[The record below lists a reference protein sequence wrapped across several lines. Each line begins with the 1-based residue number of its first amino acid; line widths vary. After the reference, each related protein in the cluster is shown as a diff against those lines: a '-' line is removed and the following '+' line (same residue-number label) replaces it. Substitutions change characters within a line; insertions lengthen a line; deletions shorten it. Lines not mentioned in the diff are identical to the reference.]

1 MSTMEI
7 KVSSVL
13 IDDEI
18 VEHQTIK
25 VVNGVVIDIFESL
38 TDKDELQ
45 GLLVPGFIDV
55 QVNGGGGKLFN
66 NAPTIKT
73 LKTLA
78 AAHQQFGTTGL
89 LPTLITDSVAQ
100 MSAAADAIAQAIAE
114 HTPSIMGI
122 HFEGPHLSTAKRGVH
137 SRQFIREL
145 SAVENRIYQRKD
157 IGAVVVTVAPENIS
171 PSGIRDLVSEG
182 IQVCL
187 GHSNATYEQTM
198 SALEAG
204 ATGFT
209 HLYNAMSAMTSREP
223 GMVGAALHSCDTYS
237 GLIADNIHVHPGSM
251 AVAINAS
258 TQVMLVTD
266 AMSLVGTEQGS
277 FEFFGETIHRQLDT
291 LRDAEG
297 RLAGSMLDMNTA
309 VKNISAIDGVSLIN
323 AVTMASKN
331 PANFLKLGH
340 KYGSIKQGHFASLV
354 LLDNTDEVSHTWV
367 DGKLVYDRECYTSA
381 LHYQFSEQWRNQWK
395 QQLILA
401 EAPSYRCP

>member
-1 MSTMEI
+1 MEI
-7 KVSSVL
+7 KASSVL
-13 IDDEI
+13 IGDEI
-18 VEHQTIK
+18 IEHQTIR

-38 TDKDELQ
+38 TEKDELQ

-66 NAPTIKT
+66 NAPTIET
-73 LKTLA
+73 LKTMA
-78 AAHQQFGTTGL
+78 TAHQQFGTTGL

-114 HTPSIMGI
+114 QTPSIMGV
-122 HFEGPHLSTAKRGVH
+122 HFEGPHLSTAKKGVH
-137 SRQFIREL
+137 STQFIRDL
-145 SAVENRIYQRKD
+145 SEAENLIYQRKD
-157 IGAVVVTVAPENIS
+157 LGAVVVTVAPENIS
-171 PSGIRDLVSEG
+171 PSGIKDLVSEG

-198 SALEAG
+198 RAIDAG

-223 GMVGAALHSCDTYS
+223 GMVGAALHSSNTYS

-251 AVAINAS
+251 AVAINS
-258 TQVMLVTD
+258 CTNVMLVTD
-266 AMSLVGTEQGS
+266 AMSLVGSEEGS

-291 LRDAEG
+291 LRDGEG

-309 VKNISAIDGVSLIN
+309 VKNVCAIDSVSEID
-323 AVTMASKN
+323 AIRMASKN
-331 PANFLKLGH
+331 PAKFLKLEH
-340 KYGSIKQGHFASLV
+340 KYGAIKQGHFASLV
-354 LLDNTDEVSHTWV
+354 LLDDNNEVSHTWV
-367 DGKLVYDRECYTSA
+367 DGELVYDRECHKTA
-381 LHYQFSEQWRNQWK
+381 LQYQFSDQWRNQWN